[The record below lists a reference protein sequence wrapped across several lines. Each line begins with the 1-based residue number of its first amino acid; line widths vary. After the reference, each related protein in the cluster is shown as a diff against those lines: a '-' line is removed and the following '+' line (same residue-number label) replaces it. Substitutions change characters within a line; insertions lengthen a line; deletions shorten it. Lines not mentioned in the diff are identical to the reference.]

1 MNMCDTC
8 DLQMTIGVCFKYQRQ
23 TFVY

>member
-23 TFVY
+23 KCVY